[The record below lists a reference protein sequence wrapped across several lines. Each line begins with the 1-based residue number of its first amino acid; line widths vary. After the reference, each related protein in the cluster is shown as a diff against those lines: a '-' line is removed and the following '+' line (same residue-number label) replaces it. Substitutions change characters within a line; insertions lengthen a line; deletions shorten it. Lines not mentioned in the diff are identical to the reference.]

1 MAFNSGA
8 IYSGIFRNPGRIY
21 RCNNI
26 QYNVITIEPYS
37 AGMMYSEEPYSLNR
51 YAVYY
56 NNVLKIEDPLTDE
69 TWYNEMPHIS
79 CGPEKSG
86 VIRMYGVVYPNRIAY
101 REQSTAILSSIT
113 PKITFDEPS
122 PWTNIT
128 SNVAEHP
135 TYDLIAYSVN
145 STNNGGAKFR
155 TRTFTIVGEL
165 ALYEHYT
172 VNEFVPG

>member
-1 MAFNSGA
+1 
-8 IYSGIFRNPGRIY
+8 
-21 RCNNI
+21 
-26 QYNVITIEPYS
+26 
-37 AGMMYSEEPYSLNR
+37 MMYSEEPYSLNR